1 MSEQGGLSFA
11 AMGDVPVDNYYCMVG
26 VSRALPTL
34 RKLGVSA
41 VLVGGEKEWRLV
53 DIPKDETFD
62 LGEAVKAAFAEK
74 KPNIEYVE
82 RLGVPFVLCNTRELA
97 EDDWHLF
104 AAERREM
111 LARAKVF
118 FFAQLLHPFG
128 TVAGDFVSRQ
138 DKGFSTQA
146 LAGMKNGVALS
157 SGAMFPLTDERGVRQ
172 GDFGFTAVG
181 VSSFRYPQLAAGR
194 DNPPKAPLNRPT
206 LVVSVK
212 KDCVVFGRHAL
223 AVGEKFGD
231 DWVMPL
237 DGYGALSYETRA
249 PGFEAPQF
257 APDAK
262 PRIDMARGK
271 AADGS
276 PGIERVKV
284 TFPRAA
290 SGRAFEYEIT
300 VHSTHE
306 SDIDVIVTQRR
317 FYSPGVFL
325 PPSEEPGTVSCQ
337 IDKSEL
343 YHDVLLDFEVRALD
357 SFGHKG
363 APIVASRKIP
373 GDPPPEKRK

>member
-1 MSEQGGLSFA
+1 MAEQGELIFA
-11 AMGDVPVDNYYCMVG
+11 AMGDVFVDNHYCMAG
-26 VSRALPTL
+26 VSRALPAL
-34 RKLGVSA
+34 RKLGASA

-53 DIPKDETFD
+53 DISPDETFD

-82 RLGVPFVLCNTRELA
+82 RSGVPFVLCNTRGLA
-97 EDDWHLF
+97 EADWILF
-104 AAERREM
+104 AAGRREA
-111 LARAKVF
+111 LTQAKVF

-128 TVAGDFVSRQ
+128 TTAGDFVTRQ
-138 DKGFSTQA
+138 DSGFSTQVF
-146 LAGMKNGVALS
+146 AGMKNGVVIS
-157 SGAMFPLTDERGVRQ
+157 SGAMFPLTDERGIRQ

-206 LVVSVK
+206 LVVSVE
-212 KDCVVFGRHAL
+212 KDRVVFGRQAL
-223 AVGEKFGD
+223 AAGEKFGD

-249 PGFEAPQF
+249 PGFVAPLF

-262 PRIDMARGK
+262 PRIDMVRGK

-276 PGIERVKV
+276 PGTERVKV
-284 TFPRAA
+284 TFPRVA

-306 SDIDVIVTQRR
+306 SDIDIIVTQRR

-325 PPSEEPGTVSCQ
+325 PPSGEPGTVSCL

-373 GDPPPEKRK
+373 GDPPPERRK

>member
-1 MSEQGGLSFA
+1 MSEQGGLTFA

-223 AVGEKFGD
+223 AVGKKFGD

-276 PGIERVKV
+276 PGIERVK
-284 TFPRAA
+284 
-290 SGRAFEYEIT
+290 G
-300 VHSTHE
+300 
-306 SDIDVIVTQRR
+306 
-317 FYSPGVFL
+317 
-325 PPSEEPGTVSCQ
+325 
-337 IDKSEL
+337 
-343 YHDVLLDFEVRALD
+343 ALA
-357 SFGHKG
+357 G
-363 APIVASRKIP
+363 
-373 GDPPPEKRK
+373 E